1 MHSCCYLCLVSL
13 FASIWAGPIVDLNY
27 RQLLAFTFRWRVRLV
42 IFEFVELDFTVV
54 FKSHVFLMLLIYH
67 LVLGSLLRL
76 E

>member
-13 FASIWAGPIVDLNY
+13 FASIWTGPIVDLNY
-27 RQLLAFTFRWRVRLV
+27 RQLLAFSFGWRVRLV

-54 FKSHVFLMLLIYH
+54 FKSHVFLMLLICH
-67 LVLGSLLRL
+67 LVLGSLLCL